1 MRESQDIIRD
11 LVANGGVRMPP
22 FAWWQRAAG
31 LTLGKLGNELR
42 LLLITLLLTWGL
54 MAQAQVQAPDL
65 AHLSLREADAL
76 LAQKNRELQT
86 ARRAVEAAEAATLTA
101 GARPNPNLS
110 LGVGSINPQVGVG
123 AGGLRDK
130 IVDSSIRID
139 QLVERGNKRELRVS
153 TAKQFEAASG
163 EDLADVLRQQRL
175 VLRGS
180 YYDLLLAQDKVAI
193 SADTAEL
200 YQRSLQAADLRL
212 KAGDI
217 ASSDVAR
224 IRVDALRAQNDA
236 GAAEADRR
244 RAQLALAY
252 MIGAERQADVL
263 KATDA
268 WPAAQATAAAELDE
282 LIERRP
288 DVRAARSRI
297 EAAGVARDLAKSLR
311 TRDLTLGAQ
320 IDHYPANP
328 LFAGGSGAG
337 TGNTLGVFVS
347 VPLFIRYNYEGEIAQ
362 AESAYNSAND
372 NLERARAV
380 ARSEIARAQSDVTAA
395 AERLARYQDNLLAEA
410 KKSADSAEFAYKNGA
425 IGVMDLLDARRT
437 LRAIQLD
444 AALAQADYAKAL
456 AAWQSAVSATQ

>member
-1 MRESQDIIRD
+1 
-11 LVANGGVRMPP
+11 
-22 FAWWQRAAG
+22 
-31 LTLGKLGNELR
+31 
-42 LLLITLLLTWGL
+42 
-54 MAQAQVQAPDL
+54 MAQAQAQTPDL
-65 AHLSLREADAL
+65 AQLSLAAADAL
-76 LAQKNRELQT
+76 LVQKNRELQA
-86 ARRAVEAAEAATLTA
+86 ARRAVEAAEASTLTA
-101 GARPNPNLS
+101 GARPNPNLG
-110 LGVGSINPQVGVG
+110 LGIGSINPQVGVG
-123 AGGLRDK
+123 GGGLRDK
-130 IVDSSIRID
+130 IIDSSIRVD

-153 TAKQFEAASG
+153 TAKKLEAASG
-163 EDLADVLRQQRL
+163 EDLADMLRQQRL

-200 YQRSLQAADLRL
+200 YRRSLQAADLRL

-252 MIGAERQADVL
+252 LIGTERQADAL
-263 KATDA
+263 KAADT
-268 WPAAQATAAAELDE
+268 WPAPQALANADIDA

-297 EAAGVARDLAKSLR
+297 EAAEAARDLAKSLR
-311 TRDLTLGAQ
+311 TRDFTLGAQ
-320 IDHYPANP
+320 FDHYPVNP
-328 LFAGGSGAG
+328 LYAATSGAG
-337 TGNTLGVFVS
+337 TGNTWGVFVS
-347 VPLFIRYNYEGEIAQ
+347 APLFTRYYFEGEIAQ
-362 AESAYNSAND
+362 AESAYNSATD

-380 ARSEIARAQSDVTAA
+380 ARSEIAKALSDVTAA
-395 AERLARYQDNLLAEA
+395 AERLGRYQDSLLAEA

-437 LRAIQLD
+437 LRSIQLD
-444 AALAQADYAKAL
+444 AAAAQADHAKAL
-456 AAWQSAVSATQ
+456 AAWQSGLGELQ

>member
-1 MRESQDIIRD
+1 
-11 LVANGGVRMPP
+11 
-22 FAWWQRAAG
+22 
-31 LTLGKLGNELR
+31 LR
-42 LLLITLLLTWGL
+42 LLLIPLLLTLGVT
-54 MAQAQVQAPDL
+54 AQAHAQAPDL
-65 AHLSLREADAL
+65 AHLSLREADTL
-76 LAQKNRELQT
+76 LAQKNHELQA

-101 GARPNPNLS
+101 SARPNPNLS
-110 LGVGSINPQVGVG
+110 LGVGSINPQIGIG
-123 AGGLRDK
+123 GGGLRDK
-130 IVDSSIRID
+130 IVDSSIHFD

-153 TAKQFEAASG
+153 TAKKLEVASG

-180 YYDLLLAQDKVAI
+180 YYDLLLAQEKVAI
-193 SADTAEL
+193 SAGTAEL

-217 ASSDVAR
+217 ATSDVAR

-236 GAAEADRR
+236 RAAEADRR

-252 MIGAERQADVL
+252 LIGAEQRADLL

-268 WPAAQATAAAELDE
+268 WPAPLAAATADLDE

-297 EAAGVARDLAKSLR
+297 EAAGAARDLAKSLR

-320 IDHYPANP
+320 FDHYPVNP
-328 LFAGGSGAG
+328 LYAAGSGAG
-337 TGNTLGVFVS
+337 TGNTWGVFVS
-347 VPLFIRYNYEGEIAQ
+347 APLFTRYYYEGEIAQ
-362 AESAYNSAND
+362 AESAYNSAAD
-372 NLERARAV
+372 NLERTRAV
-380 ARSEIARAQSDVTAA
+380 ARSEIAKALSDVTAA
-395 AERLARYQDNLLAEA
+395 AERLARYQDDLLAEA

-444 AALAQADYAKAL
+444 AASAQADYAKAL
-456 AAWQSAVSATQ
+456 AAWQSGLSALQ

>member
-1 MRESQDIIRD
+1 
-11 LVANGGVRMPP
+11 
-22 FAWWQRAAG
+22 
-31 LTLGKLGNELR
+31 LR
-42 LLLITLLLTWGL
+42 LLIFLLLLWGAL
-54 MAQAQVQAPDL
+54 AQAQTPDL
-65 AHLSLREADAL
+65 AHLSLSQADAL
-76 LAQKNRELQT
+76 LVQKNRELQA
-86 ARRAVEAAEAATLTA
+86 ARRAIEAAQAATLTA

-110 LGVGSINPQVGVG
+110 LGVGSINPQIGIG

-130 IVDSSIRID
+130 VVDSSIRFD

-153 TAKQFEAASG
+153 TAEKLEVASG

-193 SADTAEL
+193 STDTAEL
-200 YQRSLQAADLRL
+200 YQRSLHAADLRL

-236 GAAEADRR
+236 RAAEADRR

-252 MIGAERQADVL
+252 LIGAEQRPDL
-263 KATDA
+263 LRATDA
-268 WPAAQATAAAELDE
+268 WPAPQAATTAVLDE

-297 EAAGVARDLAKSLR
+297 EAAGAARDLARSLR

-320 IDHYPANP
+320 LDHYPVNP
-328 LFAGGSGAG
+328 LYAAGSGAG
-337 TGNTLGVFVS
+337 TGNTWGVFVS
-347 VPLFIRYNYEGEIAQ
+347 APLFTRYYFEGEIAQ
-362 AESAYNSAND
+362 AESAYNSAID
-372 NLERARAV
+372 NLERTRAV
-380 ARSEIARAQSDVTAA
+380 ARSEIAKALSDVTAA
-395 AERLARYQDNLLAEA
+395 AERLARYQDSLLAEA

-425 IGVMDLLDARRT
+425 IGVMDLLDSRRT

-444 AALAQADYAKAL
+444 AASAQADYAKAL
-456 AAWQSAVSATQ
+456 AAWQSGLGALQ